1 MSLIEEL
8 QFTPGSPGTVKWKS
22 GSHWAKLILPAI
34 QQVKLYDSQDLVL
47 ILTGEQACP
56 DTLSAYDYTGQ
67 MLFRVPPPEGF
78 AFSYLTD
85 HCQVPIAVVAGST
98 DGQIDGWY
106 DWHFSVN
113 PQTGKLSR
121 ISPAY

>member
-22 GSHWAKLILPAI
+22 GS
-34 QQVKLYDSQDLVL
+34 QQVKLNLSAVQQLKLYDSQDLVL

-67 MLFRVPPPEGF
+67 LLFRVPPPEGF
-78 AFSYLTD
+78 AFSYLTG
-85 HCQVPIAVVAGST
+85 HCEVPIAVVAGST

-106 DWHFSVN
+106 DWHFSVD